1 MQHQIVRVFLLITL
15 AVASTLGT
23 APRAHEE
30 GEDGCT
36 LVTLKGSWGFL
47 LNGTII
53 GVGPIA
59 IEGVVQFD
67 GAGNFTRDERAVVNG
82 HVLPPEHITGTYTV
96 SSDCTG
102 TMLDSAGRTSEFSIV
117 SNRKELLSIGTGNGS
132 VVTIVLKKQ

>member
-1 MQHQIVRVFLLITL
+1 MHHQISRVFFIITFV
-15 AVASTLGT
+15 VALTLGT
-23 APRAHEE
+23 VPRAHAQ
-30 GEDGCT
+30 GGCT

-96 SSDCTG
+96 SGDCTG
-102 TMLDSAGRTSEFSIV
+102 TTLDSLGHTSEFSIV
-117 SNRKELLSIGTGNGS
+117 SNRKEILSIGTDNGS
-132 VVTIVLKKQ
+132 VVTIILKKQ

>member
-1 MQHQIVRVFLLITL
+1 MRYQIGRIFLLITV

-23 APRAHEE
+23 VPRAHAQ
-30 GEDGCT
+30 DGCT

-47 LNGTII
+47 LTGTII

-82 HVLPPEHITGTYTV
+82 HVLAPEHITGTYTV
-96 SSDCTG
+96 SGDCTG
-102 TMLDSAGRTSEFSIV
+102 TTADSLGHTSEFSIV
-117 SNRKELLSIGTGNGS
+117 SNRKELLSVGTDNGS
-132 VVTIVLKKQ
+132 VVTIILKKQ